1 MDDYDSQ
8 VPKERMKLD
17 FIWILNGKTD
27 IFDYQT
33 KFFLGRAS
41 RKVPDWPQEELNGN
55 DRVARRKLLICV
67 KKVVLFVQLKS

>member
-33 KFFLGRAS
+33 KLFLGRAS
-41 RKVPDWPQEELNGN
+41 WKVPVWPQEEVNGN
-55 DRVARRKLLICV
+55 DRVVRRILLICV